1 MRIKTV
7 LHVDDDRIIGKMVKL
22 VLEKMADWDV
32 EYCTNVK
39 DALEYIKRSEPDL
52 VILDIMMPDSDGPTT
67 MKALRNQGLSEEIP
81 VIMMSAKVLTE
92 VTEYYTALGV
102 AGLIQKPFDPATLT
116 DEIQLLVDTFETNR
130 LRNRPLSST
139 ANGALDKGARE
150 VMR

>member
-1 MRIKTV
+1 MKIKTV

-39 DALEYIKRSEPDL
+39 EALEYTKRIKPDL

-92 VTEYYTALGV
+92 VSEYYTAMGV

-130 LRNRPLSST
+130 LRNRLLTST
-139 ANGALDKGARE
+139 ANGALNEAAQE